1 MTKLLRAFVAF
12 LAIPLALGL
21 AACGSSSE
29 EGATAPPKGDPIAA
43 IPAPAGASWMDTVEV
58 TPEDGYRYGN
68 PDAPIKLI
76 EYQSHTCPHCGVF
89 AEEAG
94 PALTNKYVASGVVSW
109 EIREQLHNPIDLLVA
124 VLARCGAKESFL
136 PLSEQYWTN
145 LGPMIEKAQAN
156 QAALAQAQNLPP
168 NQRFQKMAEAAGL
181 IEFYSSRGI
190 AREQALQCLADGDKA
205 QAIADRSDKQS
216 EELGVTGTPTFFING
231 SKIENVAAWAG
242 LEPALQA
249 AGAR

>member
-1 MTKLLRAFVAF
+1 MTKLLRAFAAL

-21 AACGSSSE
+21 AACGSS
-29 EGATAPPKGDPIAA
+29 GDGDAGPPKGDPIAA
-43 IPAPAGASWMDTVEV
+43 IPAPAGTSWMDTVEV

-76 EYQSHTCPHCGVF
+76 EYQSHTCPHCAAF
-89 AEEAG
+89 AEEGG
-94 PALTNKYVASGVVSW
+94 PALRDKYVASGVVSW

-124 VLARCGAKESFL
+124 TLARCGAKESFL

-145 LGPMIEKAQAN
+145 LVPEINKAQAN
-156 QAALAQAQNLPP
+156 QAALAQAQDLPP

-181 IEFYSSRGI
+181 LDFFSSRGI
-190 AREQALQCLADGDKA
+190 AREQALQCLADGDKV

-216 EELGVTGTPTFFING
+216 QELNVTGTPTFFING
-231 SKIENVAAWAG
+231 RKIEDVANWAG

>member
-1 MTKLLRAFVAF
+1 MIKLPRAFAAF

-21 AACGSSSE
+21 AACGSSDGSA
-29 EGATAPPKGDPIAA
+29 EGPPTGDPIAA
-43 IPAPAGASWMDTVEV
+43 TPAPAGASWMDTVEI

-76 EYQSHTCPHCGVF
+76 EYQSHTCPHCGAF
-89 AEEAG
+89 AEEGG
-94 PALTNKYVASGVVSW
+94 PVLRDKYIASGVVSW

-136 PLSEQYWTN
+136 PLSEQYWIN
-145 LGPMIEKAQAN
+145 LEPMINQAQAN
-156 QAALAQAQNLPP
+156 QAALSQAQTLPP
-168 NQRFQKMAEAAGL
+168 NQRFQQMAEAAGL
-181 IEFYSSRGI
+181 IEFFASRGI
-190 AREQALQCLADGDKA
+190 AREQAMQCLADGDKV

-216 EELGVTGTPTFFING
+216 QELNVTGTPTFFING
-231 SKIENVAAWAG
+231 RKIEGVADWRG

>member
-1 MTKLLRAFVAF
+1 MTKLLRAFAAF
-12 LAIPLALGL
+12 LALPLALGL
-21 AACGSSSE
+21 AACGSSD
-29 EGATAPPKGDPIAA
+29 EGAAAPPKGDPIAA
-43 IPAPAGASWMDTVEV
+43 IPPPAGASWMDTVEV

-68 PDAPIKLI
+68 PDAPIKLV
-76 EYQSHTCPHCGVF
+76 EYQSHTCPHCGAF
-89 AEEAG
+89 AAEGG
-94 PALTNKYVASGVVSW
+94 PALRDKYVASGVVSW

-124 VLARCGAKESFL
+124 VLARCAAKESFL
-136 PLSEQYWTN
+136 PLSEQYWNN
-145 LGPMIEKAQAN
+145 LQPMIEKAQAN

-181 IEFYSSRGI
+181 IEFYSARGI
-190 AREQALQCLADGDKA
+190 AREQALQCLADGDKV

-216 EELGVTGTPTFFING
+216 QELDVTGTPTFFING
-231 SKIENVAAWAG
+231 SKIENVAAWEG